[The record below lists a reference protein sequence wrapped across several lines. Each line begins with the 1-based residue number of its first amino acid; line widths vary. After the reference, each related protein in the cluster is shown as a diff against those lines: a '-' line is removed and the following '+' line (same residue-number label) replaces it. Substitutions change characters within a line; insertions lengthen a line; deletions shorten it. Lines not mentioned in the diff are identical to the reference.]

1 MDTLAAIR
9 WIGFF
14 VGLVIFLGTLS
25 SLIRTLVV
33 PRGLTSK
40 LALLVNRLFTRHL
53 FLWLARRFDDY
64 EAKDRIL
71 AFAGPLSL
79 LMLLSV
85 WMFSF
90 WMAFALMLW
99 PLIPLGWLEA
109 LRESGSS
116 MLTLGFASQ
125 PDWAPTAVMF
135 IAATTGLIVVA
146 LQVAYLP
153 TLYGAFNRRES
164 LVTLLQSRAGAPAWG
179 PELLTRHVV
188 VGLIDNL
195 GQLYLD
201 WEEWAADVAESHTNY
216 PVLVWFRSPHPLR
229 SWVIAL
235 LAVLDSA
242 AMYLALSPD
251 SAPTQARLCLRMG
264 FTALRNVADVTG
276 IPYDPDP
283 LPTEDIELD
292 YEDFLGG
299 VHRLRDQG
307 FQLERSAEEAWPD
320 FKGWRVNYESI
331 CYALADMTVAVPGPW
346 TGSRTH
352 LSDMT
357 IIPERPTNR
366 RPDDPREEEE
376 PKATRFGW
384 RV

>member
-1 MDTLAAIR
+1 M
-9 WIGFF
+9 
-14 VGLVIFLGTLS
+14 
-25 SLIRTLVV
+25 RTLVV

-135 IAATTGLIVVA
+135 VAASTGLIVVA

-188 VGLIDNL
+188 VGLVDNL

-201 WEEWAADVAESHTNY
+201 WEEWAADVAESHTSY

-242 AMYLALSPD
+242 AMYLALSPNA
-251 SAPTQARLCLRMG
+251 APTQTRLCLRMG
-264 FTALRNVADVTG
+264 FTALRNIADVTG

-352 LSDMT
+352 LRDVT
-357 IIPERPTNR
+357 IVPERPANR